1 MTYTIACLMAALSFL
16 INKTLLK
23 YVGPKVVLTYGP
35 AVEEAAKTL
44 LAWYLGADILATHIM
59 FGLLGSG
66 YDWLTSGLNGTKAAV
81 CSVAGHTLFGVITVG
96 MIDLTGSVWLAVSGA
111 IVTHVIWN
119 TVIIRLYAK
128 GDAKE

>member
-23 YVGPKVVLTYGP
+23 YVGPKVIFTYGP

-44 LAWYLGADILATHIM
+44 LAWYLGADILATHII
-59 FGLLGSG
+59 FGLLEGF
-66 YDWLTSGLNGTKAAV
+66 YDWLTVSGNGLKAAAS
-81 CSVAGHTLFGVITVG
+81 SVAGHTLFGVITIV
-96 MIDLTGSVWLAVSGA
+96 MIGFTGSVWLAVVGA
-111 IVTHVIWN
+111 IVAHVVWN
-119 TVIIRLYAK
+119 TVIIRLCAK